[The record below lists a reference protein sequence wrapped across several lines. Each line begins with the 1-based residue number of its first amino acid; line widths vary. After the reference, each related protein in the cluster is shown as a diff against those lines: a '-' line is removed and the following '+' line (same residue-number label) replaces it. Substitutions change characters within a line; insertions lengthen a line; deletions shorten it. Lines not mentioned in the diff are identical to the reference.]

1 VLCDQR
7 TQRWRKQNGR
17 REKKELARVQPTGP
31 DEATAENGAH
41 SLTPL
46 CLPFAS
52 IALAL
57 AAVDLR
63 ELLRCA
69 DQLDYA
75 QQLLH
80 HADRQSRVGDEVVKR
95 DGGNTNIHCRAAPGA
110 SLQSTAVKQLS
121 ITSGDYTPPPDAN
134 RTEWA
139 RGVVDHVGHHKEQLI
154 ASAHQEQHRLQ
165 HGQVSGKL

>member
-1 VLCDQR
+1 VA
-7 TQRWRKQNGR
+7 RKQDGR
-17 REKKELARVQPTGP
+17 KEKKELATVQPTGP
-31 DEATAENGAH
+31 DEATAENGAR

-52 IALAL
+52 SALAL

-69 DQLDYA
+69 DKLDYA

-80 HADRQSRVGDEVVKR
+80 HADRQSRVGDEVVKWE
-95 DGGNTNIHCRAAPGA
+95 GGNTNIHCRAAPGA
-110 SLQSTAVKQLS
+110 SLQNTAVKQVS
-121 ITSGDYTPPPDAN
+121 IMSGDNTPPLPPDAN